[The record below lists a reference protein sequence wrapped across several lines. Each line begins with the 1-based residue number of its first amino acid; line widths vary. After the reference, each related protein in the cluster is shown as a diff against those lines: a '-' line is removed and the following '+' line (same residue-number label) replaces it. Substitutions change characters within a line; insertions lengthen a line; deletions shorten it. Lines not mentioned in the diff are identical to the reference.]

1 MRKMMKML
9 KGGAPCQWFFSQ
21 SWALELEPV
30 ELEAV
35 EHQDRS
41 TEAEEVVR
49 SLQEENK
56 EMKKVLTKPQ
66 QQTWRGI

>member
-1 MRKMMKML
+1 MMKML
-9 KGGAPCQWFFSQ
+9 KGGAPCQRFFSQ
-21 SWALELEPV
+21 SWALKLEPV

-56 EMKKVLTKPQ
+56 EMKKKVLAKPQ
-66 QQTWRGI
+66 QQT